1 MTRLGF
7 GDPQTWGYRHY
18 DASTKDDRFIEQMND
33 FVDDLMFKNGFGH
46 FWGELCNQH
55 PKLVDELLR
64 KQLAYN
70 REYQ

>member
-18 DASTKDDRFIEQMND
+18 DASTRDDRFIEQMND

-46 FWGELCNQH
+46 FWGGNYATNTQNSSMNCYVN
-55 PKLVDELLR
+55 
-64 KQLAYN
+64 N
-70 REYQ
+70 